1 MSERI
6 RKVYKANPTLKS
18 GAIAAMVGTNP
29 AYVYNVLWH
38 HRRKKEQRQQ
48 VVKLKPREIRAEQ
61 EDPIKLTSFSQ
72 LLRERL
78 AKSEA
83 ADAPVQKSLAEMI
96 AEWPDD
102 EEPAKAPAQEAN
114 TVQVGGDHYKSKA
127 IQPWDYIA
135 ANGLGYFEGN
145 VVKYVTRYKE
155 KGGVADLEKAK
166 HYLEKL
172 IEQERG

>member
-1 MSERI
+1 MRANNKSAVI
-6 RKVYKANPTLKS
+6 RDILLKRPNTT
-18 GAIAAMVGTNP
+18 AADIASMLGVKP
-29 AYVYNVLWH
+29 HYVYNVVYKMRKRIEKLNK
-38 HRRKKEQRQQ
+38 RRNPLELPEAEGIPPIRMYSFHKE
-48 VVKLKPREIRAEQ
+48 VTNTAPEQ
-61 EDPIKLTSFSQ
+61 AVEEPPLQK

-78 AKSEA
+78 SQTPESS
-83 ADAPVQKSLAEMI
+83 PS
-96 AEWPDD
+96 
-102 EEPAKAPAQEAN
+102 AN
-114 TVQVGGDHYKSKA
+114 AVQVGGNHYKSKA

-155 KGGVADLEKAK
+155 KGGLADLEKAK

>member
-1 MSERI
+1 MRKQNMSERI

-18 GAIAAMVGTNP
+18 GAIAAMLNADP

-38 HRRKKEQRQQ
+38 HRKKQETRLT
-48 VVKLKPREIRAEQ
+48 KASKPTET
-61 EDPIKLTSFSQ
+61 PSQ
-72 LLRERL
+72 PQSLGDLLRERFSV
-78 AKSEA
+78 AEEMATWDDYEVTEA
-83 ADAPVQKSLAEMI
+83 PT
-96 AEWPDD
+96 
-102 EEPAKAPAQEAN
+102 PALAN

-145 VVKYVTRYKE
+145 VVKYVSRYKE
-155 KGGVADLEKAK
+155 KGGLADLEKAK